1 MVNESTLD
9 LGRPR
14 LPTNASLSDS
24 EIQGEETPTDGV
36 TIKMES
42 EFCSRHSV
50 ALPCQVSDAHMI
62 PVSHVIPCVVCSED
76 SILRCKRCK
85 RCYYCSTACRDIHYP
100 YHSRVC
106 EESLEDVQDESRAI
120 LENPDVLPSYVR
132 TELIRE
138 GIINSGNTCFL
149 AASLQCLYSVTPLR
163 RLLISDN
170 YKRYLAPE
178 ASLKIEND

>member
-1 MVNESTLD
+1 MLFLVSCALKIPSCD
-9 LGRPR
+9 A
-14 LPTNASLSDS
+14 NAVKDVTTAV
-24 EIQGEETPTDGV
+24 QHVETFIILIILAYV
-36 TIKMES
+36 KRAWKM
-42 EFCSRHSV
+42 
-50 ALPCQVSDAHMI
+50 
-62 PVSHVIPCVVCSED
+62 
-76 SILRCKRCK
+76 
-85 RCYYCSTACRDIHYP
+85 Y
-100 YHSRVC
+100 
-106 EESLEDVQDESRAI
+106 
-120 LENPDVLPSYVR
+120 PDVLPSYVR